1 MDVLIRY
8 PFRGGLLLPALLI
21 LDLQSDQQHSQNPRE
36 EIRSV
41 EPCKIYIY
49 IIYIYIYIN
58 VCTLWRTKLFIFV
71 SYFFDEL
78 VF

>member
-49 IIYIYIYIN
+49 NLYIYIYK
-58 VCTLWRTKLFIFV
+58 CMYTLADETFYLCIV
-71 SYFFDEL
+71 FF
-78 VF
+78 